1 MIEFLNVSYTYPGSD
16 RPAIQ
21 SVSASIPD
29 GSFVLICG
37 PSGSGKSTL
46 LRCVNGL
53 IPYFSGGIL
62 QGKLQVNDLDPVEA
76 TPQKMSRVAGFVF
89 QDPEAQFVVDRVE
102 DEIAFALENMAL
114 PRDEMITRVGEVLG
128 LLGIEPLRQRY
139 VDTLSGGER
148 QKVAIAAA
156 LALRPGILL
165 LDEPTS
171 QLDPQA
177 AEDLLEALL
186 RLNRQAGLT
195 ILLSEHR
202 LERVLPYIHQVIYLQ
217 SGTAGV
223 IAGTPQE
230 VFSRVEVSSP
240 ILRLGRELG
249 WRPLPL
255 TVEEARIPAGKL
267 HLKQPGIV
275 DPARNPV
282 REHPLVE
289 VADLDVAIEGKS
301 VLKGINFKLFPGELV
316 VMMGPNGAGKTT
328 LLRCLTG
335 LLRPQSGGIKING
348 QDIAHKDV
356 ADICRQV
363 AYLPQDPNVLLFADQ
378 VQDELIITLRNHLSG
393 ADRKSERA
401 KITAEELRQVEELL
415 TRLGIAEFAQ
425 AYPRDLS
432 VGQRQRAALGA
443 VMVTRPPVL
452 LLDEPTRGL
461 DGEAKEALGD
471 LLSGWQA
478 DGMAILMVTHD
489 VELAASCAS
498 RVVILRDGQ
507 IRAADRA
514 EVILADAPFAAQM
527 AQLFPGMECLTVQ
540 AVLDRIVA

>member
-1 MIEFLNVSYTYPGSD
+1 MIEFLNVSFTYPGSD

-53 IPYFSGGIL
+53 IPYFSGGML
-62 QGKLQVNDLDPVEA
+62 QGKLQVNSLDPVEA

-114 PRDEMITRVGEVLG
+114 PRGEMITRVGEVLG

-223 IAGTPQE
+223 ITGTPQE
-230 VFSRVEVSSP
+230 VFSQVEVSSP
-240 ILRLGRELG
+240 LLRLGRKLG
-249 WRPLPL
+249 WKPLPL
-255 TVEEARIPAGKL
+255 TVEDARIPAGKL
-267 HLKQPGIV
+267 HLKLPGIV
-275 DPARNPV
+275 EPTRNHAQ
-282 REHPLVE
+282 EHPLVE
-289 VADLDVAIEGKS
+289 VEDLYVAIEGKS
-301 VLKGINFKLFPGELV
+301 VLKGINFKLLPGELV

-335 LLRPQSGGIKING
+335 LLRPQSGV
-348 QDIAHKDV
+348 HK
-356 ADICRQV
+356 
-363 AYLPQDPNVLLFADQ
+363 N
-378 VQDELIITLRNHLSG
+378 
-393 ADRKSERA
+393 
-401 KITAEELRQVEELL
+401 
-415 TRLGIAEFAQ
+415 
-425 AYPRDLS
+425 
-432 VGQRQRAALGA
+432 
-443 VMVTRPPVL
+443 
-452 LLDEPTRGL
+452 
-461 DGEAKEALGD
+461 
-471 LLSGWQA
+471 
-478 DGMAILMVTHD
+478 
-489 VELAASCAS
+489 
-498 RVVILRDGQ
+498 
-507 IRAADRA
+507 
-514 EVILADAPFAAQM
+514 
-527 AQLFPGMECLTVQ
+527 
-540 AVLDRIVA
+540 